1 MSFENAPDDTDAE
14 VFAFV
19 RRIFAEKIPFNHLLG
34 VEIVSTSYESA
45 RVRFDFRE
53 ELVGNFHRGSLHGGV
68 VSSTLDLTGGLV
80 AFLSAVKNAEG
91 RTVEEKV
98 ERLANVGTID
108 LRVDYLRPGIG
119 AHFFASAYLLRSGNK
134 VAVTRM
140 ELHNDEDSLI
150 AVGTGAYLVA

>member
-1 MSFENAPDDTDAE
+1 MPFENPADRTDAE
-14 VFAFV
+14 IFDFV
-19 RRIFAEKIPFNHLLG
+19 RRIFTEKIPFNRVLG
-34 VEIVSTSYESA
+34 VEIVSISYETA
-45 RVRFDFRE
+45 RVRFDFRD

-80 AFLSAVKNAEG
+80 AFLSAIRNAEG
-91 RTVEEKV
+91 RSPEEKV

-108 LRVDYLRPGIG
+108 LRVDYLRPGVG

-140 ELHNDEDSLI
+140 ELHNDEDSVI
-150 AVGTGAYLVA
+150 AVGTGAYLVG